1 MHLDGLLL
9 ACTQVLG
16 VSMPRDS
23 RVAGGEI
30 FVDNNING
38 LFTEMKTLLT
48 IKNFTS

>member
-16 VSMPRDS
+16 VSMSRDS

-38 LFTEMKTLLT
+38 LFTEMETLLT